1 MRTKEESLR
10 YLEEKF
16 NIEAFR
22 LPTKTYFRP
31 WQDEID
37 DELEKQRDSVK
48 KTVRIFLEI
57 DRIYIAALGRSKLSA
72 LNAGMRFMH
81 IGYPVYE
88 VGHPL
93 TPAIGND
100 ERYKDLLYA
109 VSGSGET
116 KFVVSAAEKAKEKDV
131 PVIAITSNLNS
142 RLAQLA
148 TEKIVT
154 KGKKILSSDSQI
166 PSEFEEPINFLQ
178 SKSENKAYHIGD
190 LLVSSIAKMKGITE
204 ADMEKRHANTE

>member
-1 MRTKEESLR
+1 MRTKEESLK

-16 NIEAFR
+16 NIEDFR
-22 LPTKTYFRP
+22 LPTKTYFRS
-31 WQDEID
+31 WQDEL
-37 DELEKQRDSVK
+37 DEELDKQQNSVK
-48 KTVRIFLEI
+48 NIIKIFLES
-57 DRIYIAALGRSKLSA
+57 DRVFTVALGRSNLSA
-72 LNAGMRFMH
+72 LNTGMRLMH
-81 IGYPVYE
+81 LGYQVYE
-88 VGHPL
+88 VGHPY

-100 ERYKDLLYA
+100 ERCKDVAYC
-109 VSGSGET
+109 VSGSGKT
-116 KFVVSAAEKAKEKDV
+116 KFVVTAAEKAKEKNV

-142 RLAQLA
+142 SLAQLA

-154 KGKKILSSDSQI
+154 KGKKILPSDSQI

-190 LLVSSIAKMKGITE
+190 LLVSSVAKMKGITE